1 LQLPCPATARQRFF
15 NSGRIITGD
24 RQFILGRFIFW
35 IKPKLSAFLL
45 LLLVIGLTIYIHSQ
59 YLSYIEYTQRI
70 SVKDFGIGVSFIIK
84 NTIIILAI
92 IIYLIFTFMLNKA
105 KPNQTKTTEIINK
118 DNDNERVDSLD
129 FLLEKDKLEN
139 KFDKKDN

>member
-1 LQLPCPATARQRFF
+1 MLNFLAKLL
-15 NSGRIITGD
+15 S

-35 IKPKLSAFLL
+35 IKPMLSAFLL
-45 LLLVIGLTIYIHSQ
+45 LLLVVGLTIYIHSQ

-70 SVKDFGIGVSFIIK
+70 STKDFGIGVSFIIK

-105 KPNQTKTTEIINK
+105 KPNQIKKLEIINK
-118 DNDNERVDSLD
+118 ENDNERTDSLD

>member
-1 LQLPCPATARQRFF
+1 MLNFLAKLL
-15 NSGRIITGD
+15 S

-35 IKPKLSAFLL
+35 VKPKLSAFFL
-45 LLLVIGLTIYIHSQ
+45 LLLVVGLTIYIHSQ

-70 SVKDFGIGVSFIIK
+70 SAKDFGIGVSFIIK

-105 KPNQTKTTEIINK
+105 KPNQIKKVEITNK
-118 DNDNERVDSLD
+118 ENDNERTDSLD

>member
-1 LQLPCPATARQRFF
+1 MLNFLAKLL
-15 NSGRIITGD
+15 S

-45 LLLVIGLTIYIHSQ
+45 LLLVVGLTIYIHSQ
-59 YLSYIEYTQRI
+59 YLSYIEYTQKI
-70 SVKDFGIGVSFIIK
+70 SVKDFGIGISFIIK

-105 KPNQTKTTEIINK
+105 KPNQTKKIEITNK
-118 DNDNERVDSLD
+118 ENNNERTDSLD

-139 KFDKKDN
+139 KLDKK

>member
-1 LQLPCPATARQRFF
+1 MLNFLAKLL
-15 NSGRIITGD
+15 S

-45 LLLVIGLTIYIHSQ
+45 LLLVVGLTIYIHSQ

-70 SVKDFGIGVSFIIK
+70 SAKDFGIGVSFIIK

-105 KPNQTKTTEIINK
+105 KPNQIKKVEITNK
-118 DNDNERVDSLD
+118 ENDNERTDSLD

-139 KFDKKDN
+139 KLDKN

>member
-1 LQLPCPATARQRFF
+1 MLNFLAKLL
-15 NSGRIITGD
+15 S

-35 IKPKLSAFLL
+35 IKPKLNAFLL
-45 LLLVIGLTIYIHSQ
+45 LLLVVGLTIYIHSQ
-59 YLSYIEYTQRI
+59 YLSYIEYTQKI
-70 SVKDFGIGVSFIIK
+70 SVKDFGIGISFIIK

-105 KPNQTKTTEIINK
+105 KPNQTKKVEIIK
-118 DNDNERVDSLD
+118 KENDNERTDNLD

-139 KFDKKDN
+139 KFEKKNN

>member
-1 LQLPCPATARQRFF
+1 MLNFLAKLL
-15 NSGRIITGD
+15 S

-35 IKPKLSAFLL
+35 IKPKLNAFLL
-45 LLLVIGLTIYIHSQ
+45 LLLVVGLTIYIHSQ
-59 YLSYIEYTQRI
+59 YLSYIEYTQKI
-70 SVKDFGIGVSFIIK
+70 SVKDFGIGISFIIK

-105 KPNQTKTTEIINK
+105 KPNQTKKVEITNK
-118 DNDNERVDSLD
+118 ENDNERTDSLD

>member
-1 LQLPCPATARQRFF
+1 MLNFLAKLL
-15 NSGRIITGD
+15 S

-59 YLSYIEYTQRI
+59 YLSYIEYTQKI

-92 IIYLIFTFMLNKA
+92 IIYLLFTFMLNKA

-118 DNDNERVDSLD
+118 NNDNERVDSLD

>member
-1 LQLPCPATARQRFF
+1 MLNFF
-15 NSGRIITGD
+15 AKLLS

-35 IKPKLSAFLL
+35 IKPKLNAFLL
-45 LLLVIGLTIYIHSQ
+45 LLLVVGLTIYIHSQ

-70 SVKDFGIGVSFIIK
+70 SAKDFGIGVSFIIK

-105 KPNQTKTTEIINK
+105 KPNQIKKVEITNK
-118 DNDNERVDSLD
+118 ENDNERTDSLD

-139 KFDKKDN
+139 KLDKK

>member
-1 LQLPCPATARQRFF
+1 MLNFLAKLL
-15 NSGRIITGD
+15 S

-105 KPNQTKTTEIINK
+105 DSSVLKKIEVQKS
-118 DNDNERVDSLD
+118 NDNEKTNSLD
-129 FLLEKDKLEN
+129 FLLEKDKLQTLS
-139 KFDKKDN
+139 DKKLDKD

>member
-1 LQLPCPATARQRFF
+1 MLNFLAKLL
-15 NSGRIITGD
+15 S

-59 YLSYIEYTQRI
+59 YLSYIEYTQKI

-105 KPNQTKTTEIINK
+105 KPNETKKLEIINQ

>member
-1 LQLPCPATARQRFF
+1 MLNFF
-15 NSGRIITGD
+15 AKLLS

-45 LLLVIGLTIYIHSQ
+45 LLLVVGLTIYIHSQ

-70 SVKDFGIGVSFIIK
+70 SAKDFGIGVSFIIK

-105 KPNQTKTTEIINK
+105 KPNQIKKVENINK
-118 DNDNERVDSLD
+118 ENGNERTDSLD

>member
-1 LQLPCPATARQRFF
+1 MLNFLAKLL
-15 NSGRIITGD
+15 S

-35 IKPKLSAFLL
+35 IKPKLNAFLL
-45 LLLVIGLTIYIHSQ
+45 LLLVVGLTIYIHSQ

-70 SVKDFGIGVSFIIK
+70 SAKDFGIGVSFIIK

-105 KPNQTKTTEIINK
+105 KPNQTKKVEITNK
-118 DNDNERVDSLD
+118 ENDNERTDSLD

-139 KFDKKDN
+139 KFDKKE

>member
-1 LQLPCPATARQRFF
+1 MLNFLAKLL
-15 NSGRIITGD
+15 S

-45 LLLVIGLTIYIHSQ
+45 LLLVVGLTIYIHSQ

-70 SVKDFGIGVSFIIK
+70 SAKDFGIGVSFIIK

-105 KPNQTKTTEIINK
+105 KPNQIKKVEITNK
-118 DNDNERVDSLD
+118 ENDNERTDSLD

-139 KFDKKDN
+139 KLDKK